1 MISNMSE
8 KFQMKEV
15 NYEERD
21 NTISVSEVAG
31 KRLYE
36 NALKT
41 RQMIEEKRNEQ
52 EKVPKPVLIMESQK
66 NSSRTLERS
75 PDQTP
80 RHVQLYEE
88 GTAKKL
94 AKKEA
99 EKETVDDTETSFSSL
114 NLGRPFTA
122 NKRCDRLY
130 SLSSAKQ
137 EEGKKRRDEIKKS
150 LEKAPLPDYFFKKI
164 PISEAT
170 NMYDKGMKQVMT
182 LESKRMQ
189 AAFDNGETYTHPLFK
204 KQAE

>member
-1 MISNMSE
+1 MSE
-8 KFQMKEV
+8 KFQMKEF

-21 NTISVSEVAG
+21 DTISVSEIAG

-41 RQMIEEKRNEQ
+41 RQMIEEKRNEK
-52 EKVPKPVLIMESQK
+52 ERVPKPVLIMESQK
-66 NSSRTLERS
+66 NSSRVLERL
-75 PDQTP
+75 PDQPP

-99 EKETVDDTETSFSSL
+99 EKEAADEMGTSFSSL
-114 NLGRPFTA
+114 NLGAA

-170 NMYDKGMKQVMT
+170 NMYDKGMKTVLS